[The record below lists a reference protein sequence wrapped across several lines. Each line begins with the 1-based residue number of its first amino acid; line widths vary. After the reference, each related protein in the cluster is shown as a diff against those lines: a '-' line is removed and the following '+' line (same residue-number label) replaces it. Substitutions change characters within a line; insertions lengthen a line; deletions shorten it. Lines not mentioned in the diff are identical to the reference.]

1 MPDQGQPQTA
11 HVVTAL
17 LAQLSAGDRRAFED
31 LLPLVYSELKA
42 AAQRQLSGERADH
55 TLSPTA
61 LVHEVYFRL
70 VGQREPHYN
79 DRAHFLGVAAR
90 AMRRILVDHARTRA
104 RRKRDGGQA
113 VELTPDVA
121 IGSDPQE
128 VIALDD
134 ALQRLAD
141 VDARQAQVVEMRYFM
156 GLDLDET
163 AEALGISRATVK
175 RDWVLAR
182 AFLRDAL
189 GDAG

>member
-1 MPDQGQPQTA
+1 MPESAPHETT

-17 LAQLSAGDRRAFED
+17 LARLADGDPLAFDD
-31 LLPLVYSELKA
+31 LLPLVYTELRSVA
-42 AAQRQLSGERADH
+42 RRQLAGEATGH
-55 TLSPTA
+55 TLTPTA

-70 VGQREPHYN
+70 VGQREPLYGN
-79 DRAHFLGVAAR
+79 RAHFLGVAAR

-104 RRKRDGGQA
+104 RRKRDGGQQ
-113 VELTPDVA
+113 VELTPEVA
-121 IGSDPQE
+121 AGADPQE
-128 VIALDD
+128 LIALDD
-134 ALQRLAD
+134 ALQRLAA
-141 VDARQAQVVEMRYFM
+141 VDARQARVIELRYFM

-182 AFLRDAL
+182 AFLREAL